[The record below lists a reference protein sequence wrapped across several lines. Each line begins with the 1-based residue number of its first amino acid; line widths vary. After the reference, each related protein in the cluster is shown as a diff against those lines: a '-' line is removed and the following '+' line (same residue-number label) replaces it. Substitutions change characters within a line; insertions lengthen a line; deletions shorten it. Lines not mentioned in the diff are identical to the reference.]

1 MSTSLLFL
9 QIITDWSNIS
19 RVFSRYQSTFVVHW
33 TQLYFMFLHV
43 SWSLITCICSDD
55 TTAVTTFPVSRH
67 VAKRFLAIRSGHPVW
82 HVSPQNFRR
91 LGAFFHEFLLPRD
104 AWTGPHPAKTV
115 PAHWIRITRL
125 VRHVLNLISR
135 MSVFIQGLGSTT
147 SGNVLSASLTAPSGK
162 TAATHNSSAFTHP
175 RSGILSFFPT
185 AGEKGYRLNHI
196 ARRTKVIFR

>member
-1 MSTSLLFL
+1 MFPEVLLHVSVLMIQLRWLLFL
-9 QIITDWSNIS
+9 FLDMLPKGFWPLE
-19 RVFSRYQSTFVVHW
+19 VVI
-33 TQLYFMFLHV
+33 QYDMFPH
-43 SWSLITCICSDD
+43 
-55 TTAVTTFPVSRH
+55 
-67 VAKRFLAIRSGHPVW
+67 K
-82 HVSPQNFRR
+82 NFRK